1 VIIYLVAIPVP
12 ASTRR
17 ELTASQYQPF
27 MFTFLF
33 EPATPS
39 LSSSSFYRSIH
50 HQLGPLQRPLLS
62 STSPETVLERLSQHG
77 VTEGAA
83 TQRQQ
88 IYHLIY
94 DPSNGTVLSSLP
106 NIPEPGLPSI
116 HKTRVVPSSSTTPEP
131 PQWSRPDALNVHSQ
145 LLNTYIETRTSPSE
159 IERTCKTNRGWWV
172 LWMRVKDQST
182 TKHESSTTTSNPIP
196 PPPPRSFKEA
206 FLVRRSSDYYALGHH
221 TQRGGSG
228 SGFFRNFT
236 ALSGSTATSQ
246 AGDAGNAPSGSSG
259 AGAGAPAKIA
269 EGVGLDA
276 RRYIGA
282 LLSLS

>member
-1 VIIYLVAIPVP
+1 
-12 ASTRR
+12 
-17 ELTASQYQPF
+17 
-27 MFTFLF
+27 
-33 EPATPS
+33 
-39 LSSSSFYRSIH
+39 
-50 HQLGPLQRPLLS
+50 
-62 STSPETVLERLSQHG
+62 

-94 DPSNGTVLSSLP
+94 DPTNGTVLSSLP
-106 NIPEPGLPSI
+106 NIPEPGLPSLQKARI
-116 HKTRVVPSSSTTPEP
+116 VPSSSSTPEP

-172 LWMRVKDQST
+172 LWMRVKDQPTKQHETST
-182 TKHESSTTTSNPIP
+182 STSNPTP
-196 PPPPRSFKEA
+196 STPRHPRSFKEA
-206 FLVRRSSDYYALGHH
+206 FLVRRSSDYYALGH
-221 TQRGGSG
+221 TQRGASSG
-228 SGFFRNFT
+228 SGFFRNFS
-236 ALSGSTATSQ
+236 ALSGVSATSQ
-246 AGDAGNAPSGSSG
+246 AAGDAGNAPSGSGSG